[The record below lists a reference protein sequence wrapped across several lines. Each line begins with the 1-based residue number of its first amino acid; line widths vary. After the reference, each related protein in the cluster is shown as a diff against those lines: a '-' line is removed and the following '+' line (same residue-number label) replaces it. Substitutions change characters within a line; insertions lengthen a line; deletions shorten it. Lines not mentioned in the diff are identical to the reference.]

1 MKKKLIN
8 ENSQKNI
15 HNVYNNKNQKEFNS
29 LLLNIHKYKLYPP
42 PAGDFFEKPK
52 INQSL
57 NFSSLEPIFFKE
69 KKTLIGDG
77 ALSKV
82 FLYHHKK
89 SKIKYAIKRMNLTMV
104 LSKTNNKNLILNE
117 INIQSKIS
125 HPNIIKLY
133 NYFKDKENKNIFLI
147 LEYASKGTLF
157 DYIRYKNG
165 LDESKSFYYFIQAVN
180 AIYFLHKNKI
190 IHRDLKPENLLIN
203 HDNILKLCDFGWSVY
218 LNNHKRETFCGTV
231 EYMAPEILKNQG
243 YDFSIDVW
251 SLGILLYELIHS
263 YSPFVVKDLDKNKIE
278 NNIVTKELKFQRGI
292 SSECK
297 DLISQILMKDVENR
311 IKIEDIYRHPFVL
324 RYINMINRYIT
335 FNQFKKEN
343 INNNIINSNENK
355 KNVKNNKSNENK
367 NKISKANKFNDDF
380 SEFDTIPSEPEA
392 KKIPGDFDIIIRNF
406 TKIKNPSPKQLISK
420 NKIQTI
426 KTFINKKSLSLNNIK
441 YEDANLNKDKNNKF
455 KKIERNKNFKSF
467 IKESIDEESL
477 FNQPNTLQ
485 LTLMKAYSNNK
496 LKPNSKKNNK
506 IKLNIS
512 NKKSKIF
519 SKNPLMN
526 SYNGNVKSNINN
538 IFNKEVLSNSSSL
551 NIYNLPKLNRTEIIK
566 KLSNNKS
573 ISCTNFK
580 NNFKSFHNSSTNS
593 NMVNHS
599 KGKSKICKKGNIAH
613 KKHLNTLNKKTNFS
627 YNDLNRIN
635 QNDNARKKLVLNL
648 SNINVIN
655 VYNDNKSSKELYS
668 GSFNVPKIIK
678 KINTFFIRDKSK
690 KDFIIHHEK
699 SKIKNKVEEVRDSK
713 KSASKLCLNLKKTN
727 IKCPFLNKSENQ
739 NSKNSQNQIRKNH
752 NALLT
757 NLFSIN
763 KSSNKKG
770 NKSSRNMIRNLKL
783 KNNNIP
789 SLNLVHKK

>member
-1 MKKKLIN
+1 MKKKRIN

-15 HNVYNNKNQKEFNS
+15 YNIYNNKNQKEFNS

-42 PAGDFFEKPK
+42 PAGEFFEKPK
-52 INQSL
+52 LSPSL
-57 NFSSLEPIFFKE
+57 NFSSLEPIFFKG

-77 ALSKV
+77 AVSKV

-89 SKIKYAIKRMNLTMV
+89 SKVKYAIKRMNLPMV
-104 LSKTNNKNLILNE
+104 LSRTNNKNIILNE

-157 DYIRYKNG
+157 DYIRFKNG
-165 LDESKSFYYFIQAVN
+165 LDESISFYYFIQSVN

-218 LNNHKRETFCGTV
+218 LNNNKRETFCGTV

-278 NNIVTKELKFQRGI
+278 NNIVSKELKFQGGI
-292 SSECK
+292 SNDCK

-311 IKIEDIYRHPFVL
+311 IKIEDIYSHPFVL
-324 RYINMINRYIT
+324 RYVNMINRYIT

-355 KNVKNNKSNENK
+355 KNSNHSKTHENENK
-367 NKISKANKFNDDF
+367 IPSSNKSNDDF

-392 KKIPGDFDIIIRNF
+392 KKIPGDFNIIIRNF
-406 TKIKNPSPKQLISK
+406 TKIKNPSPKQIINNKS
-420 NKIQTI
+420 KIQTI

-441 YEDANLNKDKNNKF
+441 YEDAHLNKDKNNKF
-455 KKIERNKNFKSF
+455 KKIERSKNFKSF

-526 SYNGNVKSNINN
+526 SYNGKIKSNINN
-538 IFNKEVLSNSSSL
+538 IFNKETNNNSSL
-551 NIYNLPKLNRTEIIK
+551 NINNLPKLNRTEIIK

-573 ISCTNFK
+573 ISCLNFK
-580 NNFKSFHNSSTNS
+580 NDLKSFHNSSTS
-593 NMVNHS
+593 TNMVNDS
-599 KGKSKICKKGNIAH
+599 KGKSKIYKKEKIAH
-613 KKHLNTLNKKTNFS
+613 KKHLNILNKKNNFS
-627 YNDLNRIN
+627 YNDLNMIN
-635 QNDNARKKLVLNL
+635 QNDNPRKKLVLNL

-655 VYNDNKSSKELYS
+655 VYNDNQSSKELYS
-668 GSFNVPKIIK
+668 SSFNMPKIIK
-678 KINTFFIRDKSK
+678 KINTFFVRDKSK
-690 KDFIIHHEK
+690 KNYIIHHEK
-699 SKIKNKVEEVRDSK
+699 SKIQNKAEEVS
-713 KSASKLCLNLKKTN
+713 SSKLCLNLKKTN

-752 NALLT
+752 NVFLS
-757 NLFSIN
+757 NLSSIN

-783 KNNNIP
+783 KNNHIP